1 MKLYLRILG
10 YGKPFLA
17 QGILGFSCLLIYNFF
32 SIFSI
37 ALVIP
42 FLQILFQQS
51 DATAMV
57 EAARLSADPSW
68 LQRGYIFIADL
79 IAENGKMA
87 VLYYLCATLG
97 ASIFLK
103 SLFRYLSSYFIA
115 PFEQSVIHLMRKRLF
130 DHLSILSMSFFTG
143 KRKGNIINVLVTD
156 VQVVQESVIGTVQ
169 NMVSDPIQMFL
180 ILCSLFIISWKLTLF
195 TLIVLPLTGLF
206 INFISKSLKR
216 KARAGQE
223 RLGMLIAILDEFVS
237 GIRIVK
243 AFRTEQYEK
252 AKYEEMNGQYRDL
265 MIAVKRRSDMA
276 SPLTEVLSVGV
287 VITIILF
294 GGSLIIA
301 GKGELMPSAFIG
313 FVALFGSFI
322 QPIKTFSSALS
333 RIQRGIASFQRIE
346 EFMEIPEDVKERPNA
361 VSMPAFQHSIR
372 YEGVTFA
379 YEGAEYVLKDVNLEV
394 LKGQK
399 IALVGP
405 SGGGKS
411 TLADLLPRYYD
422 PLQGRITIDGRDIR
436 DLRVPD
442 LRGSIGVVTQEGIL
456 FNDTVLANIAYGDP
470 KPDMARVEQAARIAH
485 AHDFIKVMPLGYQTL
500 IGERGTKLSGGQRQR
515 LSIARAI
522 YKNAPILILDE
533 ATSALDSESERLV
546 QEALEKLM
554 EGRTS
559 IVIAHRLSTI
569 IDADQI
575 FVVEGGR
582 ITDAGTHHE
591 LLAREGLYRSL
602 YNIQFAD

>member
-17 QGILGFSCLLIYNFF
+17 QGILGFSCLLVYNFF

-42 FLQILFQQS
+42 FLQILFQQT
-51 DATAMV
+51 DAAAIV
-57 EAARLSADPSW
+57 EAARASADPSW
-68 LQRGYIFIADL
+68 MERGYIFIADL
-79 IAENGKMA
+79 VHERGKME

-97 ASIFLK
+97 ASILLK
-103 SLFRYLSSYFIA
+103 SLFRYMSSYFIA
-115 PFEQSVIHLMRKRLF
+115 PFEQSVIHLMRTRLF

-143 KRKGNIINVLVTD
+143 KRKGNIINVLITD
-156 VQVVQESVIGTVQ
+156 VQIVQESVIGTVQ
-169 NMVSDPIQMFL
+169 NMVSDPIQMTL
-180 ILCSLFIISWKLTLF
+180 IMASLFVISWKLTLF
-195 TLIVLPLTGLF
+195 TLLVLPLTGLF

-216 KARAGQE
+216 RARAGQE
-223 RLGMLIAILDEFVS
+223 RLGILIAIIDEFIS

-252 AKYEEMNGQYRDL
+252 GRYEEMNGQYRD
-265 MIAVKRRSDMA
+265 MMVAVKRRSDIA

-294 GGSLIIA
+294 GGSLIIS

-333 RIQRGIASFQRIE
+333 RIQRGIASFQRVE
-346 EFMEIPEDVKERPNA
+346 EFLQIPEDVKEVANA
-361 VSMPAFQHSIR
+361 VPMASFKERIC
-372 YEGVTFA
+372 YERVSFA
-379 YEGAEYVLKDVNLEV
+379 YEGEEWVLREV
-394 LKGQK
+394 ALCIEKGQK
-399 IALVGP
+399 VAFVGP

-411 TLADLLPRYYD
+411 TLVDLLPRYYD
-422 PLQGRITIDGRDIR
+422 PVAGRITIDGQDIK
-436 DLRVPD
+436 DLRVAD
-442 LRGSIGVVTQEGIL
+442 LRGAIGVVTQEGIL
-456 FNDTVLANIAYGDP
+456 FNASVIANIAYGDTH
-470 KPDMARVEQAARIAH
+470 PDVARVEEAARIAH
-485 AHDFIKVMPLGYQTL
+485 AHEFIQNMPEGYQTV

-546 QEALEKLM
+546 QAALEVLM
-554 EGRTS
+554 RDRTS
-559 IVIAHRLSTI
+559 LVIAHRLSTI
-569 IDADQI
+569 LDADQI
-575 FVVEGGR
+575 FVVDGGR
-582 ITDAGTHHE
+582 IVEQGTHQE
-591 LLAREGLYRSL
+591 LLAKGGLYRSL
-602 YNIQFAD
+602 YNIQFAE